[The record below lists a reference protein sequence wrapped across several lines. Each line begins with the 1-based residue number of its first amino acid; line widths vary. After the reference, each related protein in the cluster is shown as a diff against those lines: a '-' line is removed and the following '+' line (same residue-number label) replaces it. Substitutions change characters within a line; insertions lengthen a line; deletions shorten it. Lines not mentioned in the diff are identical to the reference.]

1 MNPTRVL
8 LIDDDVEL
16 LRQMS
21 LAFHGAGYDVA
32 AAPDGQVGLAR
43 FAKSAFELVVCDLIM
58 PTREGIETIVAL
70 RKANPGLRIIAI
82 SGGYRVG
89 PQDFLDLARHVG
101 ADETLAKPFRPSEL
115 IALAARVLAA
125 PAGRAA

>member
-1 MNPTRVL
+1 MNPRRVL

-21 LAFHGAGYDVA
+21 QVFQGAGFDVA
-32 AAPDGQVGLAR
+32 AAPDGQAGLLR
-43 FAKSAFELVVCDLIM
+43 FDKGEFDLVVCDLIM

-89 PQDFLDLARHVG
+89 ASDFLDLARHVG
-101 ADETLAKPFRPSEL
+101 ADETLAKPFRPSDL
-115 IALAARVLAA
+115 VALAARLLA
-125 PAGRAA
+125 PPTGRAA

>member
-1 MNPTRVL
+1 MNPKRVL
-8 LIDDDVEL
+8 LIDDDLEL

-21 LAFHGAGYDVA
+21 QAFQGAGFDVA
-32 AAPDGQVGLAR
+32 AAPDGRVGLLR
-43 FAKSAFELVVCDLIM
+43 FDKGHFDLVVCDLIM

-70 RKANPGLRIIAI
+70 RKAHPALRIIAI

-101 ADETLAKPFRPSEL
+101 ADETLAKPFRLSDL
-115 IALAARVLAA
+115 LALSAKVLAV
-125 PAGRAA
+125 PAGSDV

>member
-1 MNPTRVL
+1 MNPARVL
-8 LIDDDVEL
+8 LIDDDIEL

-21 LAFHGAGYDVA
+21 QAFQSAGYDVA
-32 AAPDGQVGLAR
+32 AAADGQMGIAR
-43 FAKSAFELVVCDLIM
+43 FEKERFDLVVSDLIM
-58 PTREGIETIVAL
+58 PTREGIETIFAL
-70 RKANPGLRIIAI
+70 RRANPGVRIIAI

-101 ADETLAKPFRPSEL
+101 ADETLAKPFRHSDL
-115 IALAARVLAA
+115 LALAARLLAA